1 MTPAPP
7 NAPTTA
13 TSLAPTVDRSP
24 NPELLAAVD
33 LGSNSF
39 HLAVA
44 RVVDGALTMV
54 DRLRE
59 RVQLGAGLGP
69 DKLLEEAAQ
78 TRALATLAR
87 FGQRLQHTPTAAVR
101 AVGTDTLRV
110 AKNAREFT
118 ARAAEA
124 LGHPIEII
132 SGDEE
137 ARLIYRGVVHDLPH
151 EDGKR
156 QLVMDI
162 GGGSTEVILG
172 VGLNH
177 EHLTSLHLG
186 CVSYTK
192 KFFPDGKITRDRF
205 KKATIAARLQ
215 FERLRGPYF
224 RPTWDRALGSSGTI
238 HAIQAILRDNG
249 WADGPIEIRG
259 LKRLRNALI
268 DVGHADR
275 LDLPGLKPTRAPVLA
290 AGVAI
295 LYGAFKTLP
304 LTGIQ
309 AASGALREGV
319 MYDLL
324 GRYAQQDVRET
335 TIRNLTER
343 FRVDDDQAR
352 RVERTATT
360 LFGYVAPSWFPGE
373 TAVHARQCLRWGA
386 RLHEVGLA
394 IAFHGYHKHGAY
406 VVGNST
412 MPGFSEDEQRVLA
425 ALVASHRRRISRAD
439 LEAVPQSEV
448 ELVRRLAVLLRLA
461 VHLNRNRSWRA
472 LPEVVLSAD
481 DQRLVL
487 SFPDGF
493 LDDNPLT
500 RADFDEEVDRLA
512 GAGITLIVS

>member
-1 MTPAPP
+1 MTAAPEPA
-7 NAPTTA
+7 
-13 TSLAPTVDRSP
+13 
-24 NPELLAAVD
+24 PELLAAVD
-33 LGSNSF
+33 MGSNSF

-44 RVVDGALTMV
+44 RVVDGALTVV

-69 DKLLEEAAQ
+69 DKVLDETSQ

-110 AKNAREFT
+110 AINARQFT
-118 ARAAEA
+118 DRAAEA

-172 VGLNH
+172 VGLSH
-177 EHLTSLHLG
+177 EYLTSLHLG

-192 KFFPDGKITRDRF
+192 KFFADGRITRERF
-205 KKATIAARLQ
+205 KQAVIAARLQ

-224 RPTWDRALGSSGTI
+224 RAHWDRALGSSGTI
-238 HAIQAILRDNG
+238 NAIQAILRESG
-249 WADGPIEIRG
+249 WTDGPIDLRG
-259 LKRLRNALI
+259 LKRLRAALVA
-268 DVGHADR
+268 VGHVDR
-275 LDLPGLKPTRAPVLA
+275 LDLPGLKPTRAPVIA
-290 AGVAI
+290 AGLAI

-304 LTGIQ
+304 LESLQ

-335 TIRNLTER
+335 TIRNLMER
-343 FRVDDDQAR
+343 FRVDDDQAL
-352 RVERTATT
+352 RVEGTA
-360 LFGYVAPSWFPGE
+360 LALLDQVEAGWFSGD
-373 TAVHARQCLRWGA
+373 AAIHARQCLSWAA
-386 RLHEVGLA
+386 RLHEIGLA
-394 IAFHGYHKHGAY
+394 IAFHGFHKHGAY
-406 VVGNST
+406 VVANST
-412 MPGFSEDEQRVLA
+412 MPGFSDDEQRVLA
-425 ALVASHRRRISRAD
+425 ALVATHRRRFARAD
-439 LEAVPQSEV
+439 LEAVPSSEFP
-448 ELVRRLAVLLRLA
+448 LVRRLSLLLRLA
-461 VHLNRNRSWRA
+461 VHLNRNRSWRSA
-472 LPEVVLSAD
+472 PEVRLTAD
-481 DQRLVL
+481 ERQVNLA
-487 SFPDGF
+487 FPDAF
-493 LDDNPLT
+493 LEDNPLT
-500 RADFDEEVDRLA
+500 RADFDEEVERLTAA
-512 GAGITLIVS
+512 GFTLVVT

>member
-1 MTPAPP
+1 MLPA
-7 NAPTTA
+7 APQRA
-13 TSLAPTVDRSP
+13 SKPDVI
-24 NPELLAAVD
+24 AAVD

-39 HLAVA
+39 HLAIA

-54 DRLRE
+54 DRLRD
-59 RVQLGAGLGP
+59 RVQLAAGLGP
-69 DKLLEEAAQ
+69 DKILDEAAQ
-78 TRALATLAR
+78 TRALEALAR

-101 AVGTDTLRV
+101 VVGTDALRV
-110 AKNAREFT
+110 AKNARAFT
-118 ARAAEA
+118 ERASAV

-156 QLVMDI
+156 QLVVDI

-192 KFFPDGKITRDRF
+192 RFFPDGRITRERF
-205 KKATIAARLQ
+205 KKAVIAARLEL
-215 FERLRGPYF
+215 ERLRGPYF
-224 RPTWDRALGSSGTI
+224 RADWDRAVGSSGTI
-238 HAIQAILRDNG
+238 NAIQLVLRENG
-249 WADGPIEIRG
+249 WSEGPITARG
-259 LKRLRNALI
+259 LKRLRTALI
-268 DVGHADR
+268 DIGHTDK
-275 LDLPGLKPTRAPVLA
+275 LTLPGLKPTRVPVLA
-290 AGVAI
+290 AGLAV
-295 LYGAFKTLP
+295 LYGVFKTLP
-304 LTGIQ
+304 LQSLQ

-335 TIRNLTER
+335 TIRNLSER

-360 LFGYVAPSWFPGE
+360 LFDYVAGTWFP
-373 TAVHARQCLRWGA
+373 ADQVRQARDCLRWGA
-386 RLHEVGLA
+386 RLHEIGLA

-406 VVGNST
+406 VVTAST

-425 ALVASHRRRISRAD
+425 ALVATHRRRFARPELD
-439 LEAVPQSEV
+439 LVQKA
-448 ELVRRLAVLLRLA
+448 ELPMVRRLAVLLRLA

-472 LPEVVLSAD
+472 LPDVALTAE
-481 DQRLVL
+481 DQQLTL
-487 SFPDGF
+487 SFPPEF

-500 RADFDEEVDRLA
+500 RADFEEETARLA
-512 GAGITLIVS
+512 AAGFTLVVR